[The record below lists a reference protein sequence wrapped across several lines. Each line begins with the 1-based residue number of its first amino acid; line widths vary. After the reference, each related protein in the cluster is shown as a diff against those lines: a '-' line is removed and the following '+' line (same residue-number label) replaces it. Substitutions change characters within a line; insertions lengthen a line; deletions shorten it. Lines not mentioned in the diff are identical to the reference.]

1 MTVSPRGLSDSGRRT
16 CVCVMKEMEEVRTTL
31 FSMALSGAIV
41 ARAADTALR
50 QPLPGAPPRLAG
62 NSLECA

>member
-1 MTVSPRGLSDSGRRT
+1 
-16 CVCVMKEMEEVRTTL
+16 MKEMEEVRTTL